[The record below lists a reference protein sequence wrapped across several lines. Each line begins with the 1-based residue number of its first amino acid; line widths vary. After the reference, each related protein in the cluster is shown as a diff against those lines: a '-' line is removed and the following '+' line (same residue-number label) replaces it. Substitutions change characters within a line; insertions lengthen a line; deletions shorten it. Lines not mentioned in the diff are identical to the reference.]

1 MGGFFS
7 MEQNVRNTASAGA
20 KAPRLN
26 GRNSVNV
33 EAPNNT
39 RRNNSAARNNSRR
52 NGNNGSSNGRPNNVA
67 INMGSVGTTDP
78 EELEEVVVN
87 SRPNSPPNTRIN
99 INRRNNNNGR
109 INVVATNEQAPLPL
123 NNTPEGEE
131 QVGGKR
137 RRRKSRSRSKRK
149 SRRTHRK

>member
-7 MEQNVRNTASAGA
+7 MEQNVRNTASVAPAGA

-26 GRNSVNV
+26 GRNTVNV

-52 NGNNGSSNGRPNNVA
+52 NNVA
-67 INMGSVGTTDP
+67 LNMGSVGTSDP

-99 INRRNNNNGR
+99 VNRRNNNNGR
-109 INVVATNEQAPLPL
+109 INVVATNEQAPLPP

-137 RRRKSRSRSKRK
+137 RRSRRGRKGSRRARK
-149 SRRTHRK
+149 GNAVSHRTHRK